1 MVFIFL
7 NESETDLTWRF
18 SRFYISQYQV
28 PQSQLAAR
36 HPPEDGLKLIRPQ
49 LGVASIES
57 EQPGKSQCQGLLGE
71 AGQVVV

>member
-1 MVFIFL
+1 MKTVVQENMVQ
-7 NESETDLTWRF
+7 
-18 SRFYISQYQV
+18 SRHLHISQYQV

-57 EQPGKSQCQGLLGE
+57 EQPGESQCQGVLGE